1 MWLESWPDI
10 EAESKVFGGRGR
22 YGQGAVAV
30 GAKADRQWYGRLFT
44 FVLKGQIVA
53 VRREDSFG
61 RLVRGGGQGGLN
73 T

>member
-10 EAESKVFGGRGR
+10 EAESKVFG
-22 YGQGAVAV
+22 